1 MKKAQ
6 LPPQYRELNISFLLA
21 FWVSKKSI
29 LEFPRSRLFL
39 SLLKLAPW
47 HIGGEPGDPFLAPPL
62 LCHL

>member
-6 LPPQYRELNISFLLA
+6 LPPQYRKLNISFLLV
-21 FWVSKKSI
+21 FWVSKNI
-29 LEFPRSRLFL
+29 LEFPQSRLFL
-39 SLLKLAPW
+39 SLLKLALW